1 MATTFA
7 GGRSGPE
14 GSSLTPDTGVHGS
27 TGGNIGVFE
36 FAKAH
41 HTSSAGAV
49 HHFVWGSFVRL
60 EILDERDGVLRVR
73 VDSDDDLWLLS
84 LLIARGDV
92 VKARTTR
99 DVSIGN
105 VKRRVPMV
113 LALSVEKLE
122 FQPFTNRLRIHGVVV
137 EGPDKF
143 GVKGSHHTISVGVGD
158 EVTIFKSSWSPE
170 LVNDILKL
178 VRPLNILL
186 VAVDFDEYAIAVL
199 QMQGLKVLDSETVS
213 LPISD
218 EGFEEAEEELI
229 QKLSKKIVEIAHR
242 YGVDGVVVGSPG
254 ELKNK
259 LKGVVEALDGKLKVY
274 VDTVANGGYA
284 GLQELLNRDVVRSVI
299 RDSAVEKASR
309 VLEEFEYLLAKDVNR
324 VAYGLGH
331 VELVAGMG
339 AVEKLVVVDEMLSGF
354 DESRGR
360 VEEVLRK
367 VVEKGGEL
375 VIVPGNT
382 PVGERVKML
391 GGAIAILRY
400 SVDIELLSSK
410 GSG

>member
-1 MATTFA
+1 
-7 GGRSGPE
+7 
-14 GSSLTPDTGVHGS
+14 
-27 TGGNIGVFE
+27 
-36 FAKAH
+36 
-41 HTSSAGAV
+41 
-49 HHFVWGSFVRL
+49 
-60 EILDERDGVLRVR
+60 
-73 VDSDDDLWLLS
+73 
-84 LLIARGDV
+84 
-92 VKARTTR
+92 
-99 DVSIGN
+99 
-105 VKRRVPMV
+105 
-113 LALSVEKLE
+113 
-122 FQPFTNRLRIHGVVV
+122 
-137 EGPDKF
+137 
-143 GVKGSHHTISVGVGD
+143 
-158 EVTIFKSSWSPE
+158 
-170 LVNDILKL
+170 
-178 VRPLNILL
+178 
-186 VAVDFDEYAIAVL
+186 
-199 QMQGLKVLDSETVS
+199 
-213 LPISD
+213 
-218 EGFEEAEEELI
+218 LI